1 MSYLRRLYDWI
12 LHWAETKYGV
22 PALFLLALAESSFF
36 PIPPDVLLIP
46 LALGARSKAIRFA
59 LVCSVASIVG
69 GIAGYGIG
77 YFSWWSGAKAYSVVA
92 LFFFNH
98 IPGFTEQVF
107 LNIQEK
113 YEIYNFLI
121 VFTAGFTPIPFK
133 IITISAGAFSVNFPM
148 FLLASTVSRSAR
160 FFLVALLIRQFGEPI
175 TAFIDKYFNV
185 LSIIF
190 TLLLIGGFL
199 VLKTL
204 I

>member
-1 MSYLRRLYDWI
+1 MNYLRRLYDWI

-46 LALGARSKAIRFA
+46 LVLGARSKAIRFA

-77 YFSWWSGAKAYSVVA
+77 YFSWWSGAEAYSAVA

-175 TAFIDKYFNV
+175 TVFIDKYFNV

>member
-1 MSYLRRLYDWI
+1 MNYLRRLYDWI

-22 PALFLLALAESSFF
+22 LALFLLALAESSFF

-77 YFSWWSGAKAYSVVA
+77 YYSWWNGAEAYSAVA

-113 YEIYNFLI
+113 YELYNFLI

-190 TLLLIGGFL
+190 TFLLIGGFL

>member
-1 MSYLRRLYDWI
+1 MNYLRRLYDWI
-12 LHWAETKYGV
+12 LHWAETRYGV

-77 YFSWWSGAKAYSVVA
+77 YFSWWSGAEAYSAVA

-121 VFTAGFTPIPFK
+121 IFTAGFTPIPIK
-133 IITISAGAFSVNFPM
+133 IITIFTDFN
-148 FLLASTVSRSAR
+148 
-160 FFLVALLIRQFGEPI
+160 GEP
-175 TAFIDKYFNV
+175 
-185 LSIIF
+185 LGS
-190 TLLLIGGFL
+190 LLPCGAVNSPIW
-199 VLKTL
+199 
-204 I
+204 